1 MPWAG
6 HDLGAIRAGKAAANR
21 PGFDIGQGVFNVR
34 TKQGAQSARGV
45 WSRAWKKRDSGGV
58 VGAGCEAGQAAS
70 KRRVGV
76 EDLGMAVVASDVFA
90 VDSRKKTG
98 RCVR

>member
-1 MPWAG
+1 MQEVCGPE
-6 HDLGAIRAGKAAANR
+6 
-21 PGFDIGQGVFNVR
+21 PE
-34 TKQGAQSARGV
+34 
-45 WSRAWKKRDSGGV
+45 KKRDSGGV
-58 VGAGCEAGQAAS
+58 VGASCEAGQAAS

-76 EDLGMAVVASDVFA
+76 EDLGMAVVARDVFA